1 VTQTLNGTAGVD
13 TLTGTEVGAPT
24 NPDGI
29 DIING
34 FAGDDTLSGLG
45 GNDIIEG
52 GLGAD
57 NMSGGAGIDTLSYAN
72 ATAGV
77 GVALNAFGT
86 YGESVGDTMSGFE
99 NLIGSAFNDQLAGDG
114 GVNVVSSGA
123 GDDYIQ
129 LSGGADTLDGG
140 AGRDLLDGRVWSSAL
155 TINLAAG
162 TATGGVTLSGFELVL
177 GTAFSDTITG
187 NQSTDTDLVGF
198 DGNDILNGLDGNDS
212 LFGDSYAGIVASGID
227 TLNGGNGNDT
237 LDGGA
242 LGDILNGGAGTDTAV
257 YGGSSAGVSVN
268 LITGVASGG
277 DAQGDTFNSIE
288 NLTGSGFNDTLTGSS
303 GVNVLNGGNGDDVL
317 EGGAGADTLNGGAGI
332 DTAGYASSSAAVT
345 VSLATGSG
353 SGGDAQGD
361 TLSNIENLIGSIFG
375 DMLTGNA
382 AANILSGGN
391 GDDVLQGG
399 AGSDT
404 LDGGAGADT
413 AEYTSS
419 SAAVTVNLATGAAS
433 GGDAQGDI
441 FNSIENLVG
450 SGFNDTLTGSSGA
463 NVLSGG
469 DGDDALQGGG
479 GSDTLDGGA
488 GADAA
493 SYAQSGTAVNVNLA
507 TGAAS
512 GGDAFGDILNSIENL
527 IGSGLNDTLT
537 GSSGVNVLSGGN
549 GDDTLQGGGG
559 SDTLDGG
566 AGADTASYAQSGAA
580 VSVNLASGAMS
591 GGDAQGDILSNIEN
605 LIGSAFNDTLTGN
618 SGVNVLSGGNGDDML
633 QGGAGADML
642 TGGAGTDTAGY
653 ASSSAAVIVNLTTG
667 VGSGG
672 DAQGD
677 TLNSIENLI
686 GSAFN
691 DTLTG
696 NSGVNVLSGGNG
708 DDTLQ
713 GGAGA
718 DTLDGGAGMDTA
730 SYAASSAGVTID
742 LRLPG
747 PQVSAGDASG
757 DTLIG
762 IEIIRG
768 SIFADTITGDA
779 NDNIFN
785 DGGVGGAGD
794 ILTGGAGNDT
804 YSVYNEGTA
813 IVEIGGAGND
823 RVSAGVDYVLA
834 SGVSVEYLNTT
845 SLQGTRATNLTGNEL
860 AQLVRGNDGANV
872 IDGGGGNDTL
882 WGMGGTDTFLF
893 SSALGSGGV
902 ARIGDFNVADDQI
915 QLDSAIFS
923 ALDLGVLDA
932 SAFKDN
938 AAAPRDADDFIIYNS
953 NTGSLFYDAD
963 AGGSAFRAVKFASLS
978 AGLNLSAADFLVI

>member
-1 VTQTLNGTAGVD
+1 MATFTGSNASEILPDLIIGPVQGIGNDFVD
-13 TLTGTEVGAPT
+13 ALG
-24 NPDGI
+24 
-29 DIING
+29 
-34 FAGDDTLSGLG
+34 GDDIAIGWSG
-45 GNDIIEG
+45 DDVIR
-52 GLGAD
+52 
-57 NMSGGAGIDTLSYAN
+57 GGAGADVIIGGLLN
-72 ATAGV
+72 AAGV
-77 GVALNAFGT
+77 ITPSGINAADYTTSVDGVTIDL
-86 YGESVGDTMSGFE
+86 SVT
-99 NLIGSAFNDQLAGDG
+99 
-114 GVNVVSSGA
+114 VS
-123 GDDYIQ
+123 
-129 LSGGADTLDGG
+129 LTLPMLG
-140 AGRDLLDGRVWSSAL
+140 
-155 TINLAAG
+155 INLQLVNA
-162 TATGGVTLSGFELVL
+162 SQGF
-177 GTAFSDTITG
+177 
-187 NQSTDTDLVGF
+187 
-198 DGNDILNGLDGNDS
+198 
-212 LFGDSYAGIVASGID
+212 
-227 TLNGGNGNDT
+227 
-237 LDGGA
+237 
-242 LGDILNGGAGTDTAV
+242 
-257 YGGSSAGVSVN
+257 
-268 LITGVASGG
+268 GG
-277 DAQGDTFNSIE
+277 DAQGDYLQDITNLIGSNTGGD
-288 NLTGSGFNDTLTGSS
+288 NLTGSAGANTFNGQGGNDA
-303 GVNVLNGGNGDDVL
+303 LNGMGGNDILLGGAGDDRLV
-317 EGGAGADTLNGGAGI
+317 GGAGADSLQGGAGSF
-332 DTAGYASSSAAVT
+332 DTADYSTSAAAVT
-345 VSLATGSG
+345 INLTTGAG

-361 TLSNIENLIGSIFG
+361 TLTGIERLIGSVG
-375 DMLTGNA
+375 DDS
-382 AANILSGGN
+382 LSGSVGN
-391 GDDVLQGG
+391 
-399 AGSDT
+399 DT
-404 LDGGAGADT
+404 IIGGAGAD
-413 AEYTSS
+413 
-419 SAAVTVNLATGAAS
+419 
-433 GGDAQGDI
+433 I
-441 FNSIENLVG
+441 LVG
-450 SGFNDTLTGSSGA
+450 NGGVDIVDYSGSN
-463 NVLSGG
+463 
-469 DGDDALQGGG
+469 
-479 GSDTLDGGA
+479 
-488 GADAA
+488 
-493 SYAQSGTAVNVNLA
+493 
-507 TGAAS
+507 
-512 GGDAFGDILNSIENL
+512 
-527 IGSGLNDTLT
+527 
-537 GSSGVNVLSGGN
+537 
-549 GDDTLQGGGG
+549 
-559 SDTLDGG
+559 
-566 AGADTASYAQSGAA
+566 AA
-580 VSVNLASGAMS
+580 VSVDLG
-591 GGDAQGDILSNIEN
+591 
-605 LIGSAFNDTLTGN
+605 
-618 SGVNVLSGGNGDDML
+618 SGVGL
-633 QGGAGADML
+633 
-642 TGGAGTDTAGY
+642 
-653 ASSSAAVIVNLTTG
+653 
-667 VGSGG
+667 GG

-677 TLNSIENLI
+677 TLNSVENLV

-696 NSGVNVLSGGNG
+696 DSGVNSLSGGNG

-718 DTLDGGAGMDTA
+718 DTLDGGAGIDTA

-742 LRLPG
+742 LRLIG